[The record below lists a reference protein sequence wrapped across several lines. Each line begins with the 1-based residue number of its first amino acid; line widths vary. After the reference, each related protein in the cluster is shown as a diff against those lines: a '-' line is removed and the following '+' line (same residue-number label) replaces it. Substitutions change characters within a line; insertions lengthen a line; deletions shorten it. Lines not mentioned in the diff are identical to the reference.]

1 MTSTNK
7 EPPHDA
13 ICPAFYYFLSVRP
26 IILFITM
33 FCRTLKVGYVN
44 VRNVVVEWLTVLRIR
59 EVVGSDLG
67 METGYPHRGFRG
79 FPLSFQAN
87 AG

>member
-1 MTSTNK
+1 MTGTNK
-7 EPPHDA
+7 EPPHNA
-13 ICPAFYYFLSVRP
+13 IFSAFCYFLPVRP
-26 IILFITM
+26 IILFITT

-44 VRNVVVEWLTVLRIR
+44 VLTVLRIR

-79 FPLSFQAN
+79 FTLSFQAN
-87 AG
+87 DG